1 MRVVAGSA
9 KSLKLKT
16 IEGMETRPTQDRI
29 KETLFNMIQYD
40 IPGSTFLDLFSGSGG
55 IGIEALSRGAK
66 EAYFVEKA
74 KPALRCIRENL
85 RYTKLDKKA
94 QVLAT
99 DVNSAIRQLET
110 KNVTFDHI
118 FMDPPYKKG
127 FEEEVL
133 SIIDRSSI
141 CTEDTVVIVESSLD
155 KNTNFRSYIQLY
167 KYISGSLTEAEKDE
181 SGNDV
186 YVYRT
191 TRHTE
196 RQTEG
201 GCDWKVSGYFIVSPD
216 IVNSEGEA
224 GAQTMDWAT
233 ANGYLTAANTN
244 IYSTPSFAVAKGC
257 AAYRGKE
264 GLDEPGTWRV
274 PTRGECAL
282 ILLFY
287 KKMEETKAT
296 TGFQP
301 FALSTIGA
309 TYYWSATEKGGDSKD
324 VWSMRFYPDN
334 QITGYGLNTGYYDKQ
349 KKSYYLRCIR
359 DIPLK

>member
-118 FMDPPYKKG
+118 FMDPPYNKDL
-127 FEEEVL
+127 ERQVL
-133 SIIDRSSI
+133 EYLKD
-141 CTEDTVVIVESSLD
+141 SSLA
-155 KNTNFRSYIQLY
+155 NTDTLIV
-167 KYISGSLTEAEKDE
+167 TEADLHTDF
-181 SGNDV
+181 S
-186 YVYRT
+186 YV
-191 TRHTE
+191 E
-196 RQTEG
+196 EL
-201 GCDWKVSGYFIVSPD
+201 GYELSR
-216 IVNSEGEA
+216 SKE
-224 GAQTMDWAT
+224 
-233 ANGYLTAANTN
+233 YKTN
-244 IYSTPSFAVAKGC
+244 KHIFLHK
-257 AAYRGKE
+257 RK
-264 GLDEPGTWRV
+264 
-274 PTRGECAL
+274 
-282 ILLFY
+282 
-287 KKMEETKAT
+287 
-296 TGFQP
+296 
-301 FALSTIGA
+301 
-309 TYYWSATEKGGDSKD
+309 
-324 VWSMRFYPDN
+324 
-334 QITGYGLNTGYYDKQ
+334 
-349 KKSYYLRCIR
+349 
-359 DIPLK
+359 